1 MFLFSG
7 EVWYCV
13 MFYILVRV
21 AITSATRIYPKDFVH
36 FGLFDILAIF
46 HILVS
51 VAITSATRIFPN
63 EGSKEVVFVR
73 SVARATLKQER
84 PL

>member
-1 MFLFSG
+1 M
-7 EVWYCV
+7 
-13 MFYILVRV
+13 
-21 AITSATRIYPKDFVH
+21 AITSQIFPKDFVH

-46 HILVS
+46 DILVS

>member
-1 MFLFSG
+1 M
-7 EVWYCV
+7 
-13 MFYILVRV
+13 
-21 AITSATRIYPKDFVH
+21 AITSQIFPKDFVH

-46 HILVS
+46 DILVS
-51 VAITSATRIFPN
+51 VAITSATRIFPK